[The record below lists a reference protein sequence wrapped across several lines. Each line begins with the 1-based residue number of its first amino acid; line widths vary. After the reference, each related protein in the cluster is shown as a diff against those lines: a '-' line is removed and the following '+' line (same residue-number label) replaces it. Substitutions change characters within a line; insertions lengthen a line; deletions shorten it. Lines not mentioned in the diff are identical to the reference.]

1 MAKLLASYPKLLNDM
16 LETPPDAKGV
26 WLIKPDGYV
35 AATAP
40 AANLSSISDVLTRM
54 SACASRAGLA
64 WRNMTMFSVIF
75 EVRPNKANW
84 DDYLGNAK
92 MLRPELE
99 KVDGFVDNIRYKSL
113 TRDGW
118 ILSLSNWRDEKSL
131 VRWRT
136 HTRHHEVQQKGRDEI
151 LADYHLRVG
160 QITADNHLPV
170 GCALIEQRLDET
182 EVGEGTA
189 ITLINAASPSDFR
202 ETNDPD
208 DLAKQLGLE
217 PWAMASVS
225 WDLFDAVLTSGDLI
239 LLISWK
245 HDAAARSY
253 VSALAARAAERV
265 RHVRVVRD
273 YGKYDRREAPQYYA
287 DAEGATTVHA

>member
-1 MAKLLASYPKLLNDM
+1 
-16 LETPPDAKGV
+16 
-26 WLIKPDGYV
+26 
-35 AATAP
+35 
-40 AANLSSISDVLTRM
+40 
-54 SACASRAGLA
+54 
-64 WRNMTMFSVIF
+64 MFSVIF
-75 EVRPNKANW
+75 EVLPNKANW
-84 DDYLGNAK
+84 DDYLDNAK

-99 KVDGFVDNIRYKSL
+99 KVDGFVDNIRYRSL

-160 QITADNHLPV
+160 QITADDHIPE
-170 GCALIEQRLDET
+170 GYALSEQRLDRT

-189 ITLINAASPSDFR
+189 ISLINAARPGGLR
-202 ETNDPD
+202 ETSDAD
-208 DLAKQLGLE
+208 DLAKQLGLK
-217 PWAMASVS
+217 PWAATSTS
-225 WDLFDAVLTSGDLI
+225 WDLSDAVLTPGDLI

-245 HDAAARSY
+245 DDSAAQTY
-253 VSALAARAAERV
+253 EGALASNNNGRV
-265 RHVRVVRD
+265 RRVRIVRD

-287 DAEGATTVHA
+287 DAKGAKTIHP